1 MRNILLSLVILLGT
15 GSVSGSLLAQEG
27 KMVVATKEAPPF
39 VIKNEKGEFEG
50 ISITLF
56 EEIAKARNLQFEY
69 AETEL
74 SDMISGLE
82 SGKYDASIAAL
93 TVNADRETRIDFTH
107 PYYTTGLAIAVPK
120 DESRLMAAISGFFS
134 WKFFVA
140 LGGLCLLLLA
150 VGLVVWLAER
160 KGNKEQFGGGTA
172 KGIGAGFWWAA
183 VTMTT
188 VGYGDKSP
196 VTLGG
201 RIVGFIWMFAAIII
215 ISSFTA
221 AIATSLTVSQLQT
234 KVQGVDDLPG
244 VKVLTLANS
253 ASASFL
259 DNRNID
265 YKAVET
271 VNDGLVALQK
281 GNADALVYDKPILSY
296 RINQNFSE
304 EVTVLPDVI
313 DRQDYSIGLPEG
325 SKMREDFN
333 TSLLRI
339 INTQEWQQ
347 SVDDY
352 LGER

>member
-265 YKAVET
+265 YKTVET
-271 VNDGLVALQK
+271 VNDGLAALQK

-296 RINQNFSE
+296 RINQDFSE